1 MAENVQVFCR
11 VRPPNSREMM
21 GGAARRCV
29 SADAVEGQSLV
40 LASSMA
46 KKEAPRNFYF
56 DRVFGERSTQEQVF
70 DVIGRPITT
79 ACLEG
84 YNGTIFAYGQTGSG
98 KTFTMLGEEDQRGR
112 PNVNKGLV
120 PRVLEYLFEKRDV
133 RDASSEFEATSTIE
147 YKYICSFLE
156 IYNERVFDLL
166 DGSTSE
172 AGLNLRENHVKG
184 VFVEGLKEATVE
196 NAQQATEL
204 MTIGTQNRHVGHTSM
219 NRESSRSHSVFIL
232 QIHSKETTASGLIKK
247 RQARFNLVDLA
258 GSERQKSTEAA
269 GDRLKE
275 AGNINKSLSALGNV
289 IMALSEQAVGKTRHV
304 HYRDSKLTYLLKDSL
319 GGNSKTFMIAAI
331 SPAEDCMSETHS
343 TLKFAQRAKM
353 IKNNAF
359 INEDTSGN
367 IFLLQEEIK
376 RLRLQL
382 QQAGDPGSNNVH
394 HERGSLAM
402 ASSLPPLYNP
412 FSELNDNPLPS
423 DCDPAVDTRFREL
436 ENTLSNIVDEHSSQK
451 RSLEVLQL
459 RESHYRELC
468 AQLKRKG
475 LHLRFLLKLK
485 ADKETN
491 VEHIERIQQELE
503 YNPSVDAIE
512 WRLKYD
518 EIERL
523 YMDLQEDVAAHTPSQ
538 NADEV
543 MRLQHMHFEVAKQL
557 SLVIKDKHALQVR
570 IGGSVLDERMDA
582 EPSLEWEAKVAQAQA
597 LQSLAEDERAKTML
611 ETLMLREKVRS
622 HETKLALQQDLLSD
636 FEHQIR
642 VLQEVH
648 MAERTSREAASSAQQ
663 RAHDDAL
670 HALQTQHL
678 ACEYAMTTMRQQ
690 LSGAEAQAAQ
700 WAEREAH
707 WATQVATAE
716 GNIRDLTAQVRTFS
730 EESHDMHEKVQ
741 AAAARETTLQATV
754 AALQVS
760 LQAHAAASDH
770 ATASLEAQVHE
781 LTARIDELM
790 RIKTDLEAT
799 AHASIEALEA
809 KEDAYQATL
818 GAVEQLT
825 FDLAETKAAHDA
837 HAAESADALAAEL
850 THRETE
856 VAAMTAAINELH
868 TKLASANEGL
878 ADLVAQ
884 VAALEAAKADVEAA
898 LKEWQLQAADA
909 ETTVASLRDELEAKD
924 DALQATIGDVE
935 RLTHELAQAA
945 VAHGT
950 VEANLVAEQTDKAAQ
965 VTALQAMLDAKVRER
980 DALQEDKV
988 ALEAAMA
995 ELSAARAADAA
1006 AFEAKLTETR
1016 EASDVQ
1022 EDKLQAALGDI
1033 ERLQYEA
1040 SEASKLYAALQAS
1053 YDAMTAEKTA
1063 LEASVAALQMHV
1075 RDLETSKASL
1085 ETALASSTTAAAADR
1100 ASFESQLET
1109 ASAEQAALAQEH
1121 REAIAAVE
1129 ALLESARSDLDAK
1142 EDALQEVL
1150 GNVERLEFELETMSE
1165 ARTAVEKDL
1174 ATTQMTLEATV
1185 AAMAAKEADLAAV
1198 RSALEDAQGETIV
1211 VNNLLQQ
1218 SHDEKS
1224 ALKTQSSA
1232 REEALVADV
1241 AALTAKVADANTY
1254 NDVLRSTLQL
1264 DKDEF
1269 TAQIKTLEESLAAAT
1284 AKVPPLVAEVAAL
1297 KKEAEA
1303 SSASGL
1309 AALKDKLR
1317 EDTAKLAAD
1326 RKHWKYKNE
1335 SLMLKAIENEYAMN
1349 QAKRENERLLEDMAE
1364 LHARL
1369 DALNDEKD
1377 KLVGHH
1383 NAKQKIQHH
1392 AKMKEDVNR
1401 LQAELRA
1408 ATDENF
1414 KLKKRIEKLEVLV
1427 APDTDMAAALGS
1439 PLKRQK
1445 SLNMM
1450 PAESPMRGKRPR
1462 P

>member
-40 LASSMA
+40 LASCTA

-98 KTFTMLGEEDQRGR
+98 KTFTMLGEEDQRSGR

-184 VFVEGLKEATVE
+184 VFVEGLKEAIVE

-382 QQAGDPGSNNVH
+382 QQAGDHGSNNTH
-394 HERGSLAM
+394 HEHGASSS
-402 ASSLPPLYNP
+402 SSLPPLYNP

-423 DCDPAVDTRFREL
+423 DCDPAVDARFREL

-468 AQLKRKG
+468 AQLKRKS

-491 VEHIERIQQELE
+491 LEHIERIQQELE

-523 YMDLQEDVAAHTPSQ
+523 YMDLQEEAASPSQ
-538 NADEV
+538 SADDV
-543 MRLQHMHFEVAKQL
+543 TRLQHMHFEVAKQL
-557 SLVIKDKHALQVR
+557 SLVIKDKHALQAR
-570 IGGSVLDERMDA
+570 IGGSAIVLDEQMDA
-582 EPSLEWEAKVAQAQA
+582 DRPSLEWEAKVAQAQA
-597 LQSLAEDERAKTML
+597 LQSLAEDELAKNTL

-622 HETKLALQQDLLSD
+622 HEMKLALQHDLLSD

-648 MAERTSREAASSAQQ
+648 MAERTSREAAASAQQ
-663 RAHDDAL
+663 RAHDDAI
-670 HALQTQHL
+670 HTLQQQTL
-678 ACEYAMTTMRQQ
+678 ACEYAMATMRQQ
-690 LSGAEAQAAQ
+690 MSGAEAQAAQ

-707 WATQVATAE
+707 WAAQIATAE

-730 EESHDMHEKVQ
+730 EESLDMHEKVQ
-741 AAAARETTLQATV
+741 AAFARETTLQATV
-754 AALQVS
+754 ASLEAS
-760 LQAHAAASDH
+760 LQAHAAASDN
-770 ATASLEAQVHE
+770 ATASFETQVLE
-781 LTARIDELM
+781 LTARIEELL

-799 AHASIEALEA
+799 ATASIEALEA

-818 GAVEQLT
+818 GTVEQLT
-825 FDLAETKAAHDA
+825 FELTETKAVHDT
-837 HAAESADALAAEL
+837 HVAASADALAAEL
-850 THRETE
+850 TRRETE
-856 VAAMTAAINELH
+856 VAAMTSAINDLH
-868 TKLASANEGL
+868 TKLASANDGL
-878 ADLVAQ
+878 ADLSAQ

-898 LKEWQLQAADA
+898 LKEWQQQAADA
-909 ETTVASLRDELEAKD
+909 DTTVATLRDELEAKD
-924 DALQATIGDVE
+924 DTLQATIGDVE
-935 RLTHELAQAA
+935 RLTHELAQATI
-945 VAHGT
+945 AHDA

-965 VTALQAMLDAKVRER
+965 VTMLQAMLDAK
-980 DALQEDKV
+980 L
-988 ALEAAMA
+988 ALEAALA
-995 ELSAARAADAA
+995 ELSAARASDAA

-1022 EDKLQAALGDI
+1022 EDKLQAALGTV

-1040 SEASKLYAALQAS
+1040 SEAAKLYAALEAS
-1053 YDAMTAEKTA
+1053 YNAMTTEKTT
-1063 LEASVAALQMHV
+1063 LETSLAALQTQV

-1085 ETALASSTTAAAADR
+1085 ETALATTTTTAAADR
-1100 ASFESQLET
+1100 ATLEAQLET
-1109 ASAEQAALAQEH
+1109 AATEQAALEKEH
-1121 REAIAAVE
+1121 RGAMAALEAS
-1129 ALLESARSDLDAK
+1129 LEGARSDLDAK

-1165 ARTAVEKDL
+1165 ARAAVEKDL
-1174 ATTQMTLEATV
+1174 ATAQATLAATV
-1185 AAMAAKEADLAAV
+1185 SAMAAKEADLAAV
-1198 RSALEDAQGETIV
+1198 TSALEDAQGETIV
-1211 VNNLLQQ
+1211 VNDLLQQ

-1224 ALKTQSSA
+1224 ALKTQWSA

-1241 AALTAKVADANTY
+1241 TALTAKVADATTY
-1254 NDVLRSTLQL
+1254 NEVLRSTLQL

-1269 TAQIKTLEESLAAAT
+1269 TAQIEALEESLSAAE
-1284 AKVPPLVAEVAAL
+1284 AKVPPLLAEVAAL